1 MSSKPPRDSLVSI
14 PNHGYQFHK
23 RKARNA
29 AEAVVELCAIFF
41 FFPTSQFSLPVY
53 CGSGFWHLNE
63 VLLFFLKHISFPLV
77 SWPTASLQG
86 TTEQQQQQPT

>member
-1 MSSKPPRDSLVSI
+1 MSSKPPRDSLLSI
-14 PNHGYQFHK
+14 QNHGYQFHK

-41 FFPTSQFSLPVY
+41 FFFPPRQFSLPVY

-63 VLLFFLKHISFPLV
+63 VLLFFL
-77 SWPTASLQG
+77 
-86 TTEQQQQQPT
+86 